1 MLTVYCVTNGV
12 VTGQIYLYFFILRF
26 PCYFAVEGRGQV
38 PKACF
43 IILFCN
49 TSKSSVLD
57 FKVFNMLSV
66 KTYYVFFF
74 FIILVCYKRSESA
87 CS

>member
-1 MLTVYCVTNGV
+1 MLTVYSVTNGV

-26 PCYFAVEGRGQV
+26 LCYFAVEGRGQV
-38 PKACF
+38 PKTCF

-66 KTYYVFFF
+66 KTYSIFFF
-74 FIILVCYKRSESA
+74 ILVCYKRSESA